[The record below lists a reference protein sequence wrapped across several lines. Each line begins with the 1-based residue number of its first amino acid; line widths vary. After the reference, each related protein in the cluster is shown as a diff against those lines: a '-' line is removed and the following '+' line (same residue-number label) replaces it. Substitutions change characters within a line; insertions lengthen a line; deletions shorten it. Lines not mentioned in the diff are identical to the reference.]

1 MRIILLLSSLLLSVC
16 CHAQMDCIRT
26 IISEKIQ
33 GKHMKPGI
41 AIYDMQTGDSLM
53 INGWDRFPMQS
64 VYKFPIALAILH
76 KTDKGEIALND
87 SLLFTK
93 AMLDNKLWSPIREKY
108 PEGNIR
114 IPLSEII
121 EYTVALSDNNG
132 SDLLMSLSGGPA
144 SVDSFIRNMGITDIR
159 IKNYEK
165 EMQAD
170 WNIQFQN
177 YATPEAMIRLLI
189 RFNQESIL
197 KKETHNF
204 LWDVMGETSTGSFR
218 KYLPEN
224 IQAIRKTG
232 NSGFNAEGISAATND
247 AGIFILEDGR
257 RIAYAIFVNNSSE
270 DNDTNYNVIADI
282 AKAIYDCYH

>member
-197 KKETHNF
+197 KKDTHNF
-204 LWDVMGETSTGSFR
+204 LWNVMGETSTGSFR

>member
-204 LWDVMGETSTGSFR
+204 LWNVMGKTSTGSFR

>member
-197 KKETHNF
+197 KKDTHNF
-204 LWDVMGETSTGSFR
+204 LWNVMGETSTGSFL